1 MKNVLLI
8 IKKEFNRFFKDRRMI
23 LMIFLPGL
31 LIFCLYSLI
40 GTVMESSQDTV
51 DPNYKPTVYFCNLP
65 EGFMSDNY
73 LNLFDEVK
81 DYTTEEEAKAAVSE
95 GALDIVVKFPADFN
109 EKYDTQAP
117 PEVKVYYNS
126 MSDTSIWGYTLATK
140 ILEGLNAFTIN
151 STPPEVE
158 NFDLV
163 DSDEQATSYI
173 AMLIPMLMFSLL
185 ASSCVSVA
193 PEAIAGEK
201 ERGTMATMLITPVKR
216 IEIVIGKIVSLSCY
230 AILSGVVSFL
240 GTILS
245 LPKLSGGLLNLGAVS
260 YGVGTYFMLF
270 GLIISIVLVM
280 ISAFSVLS
288 TLAKNVKE
296 ATAFIGPLMIVI
308 ILLGMASMFFTDPSV
323 GLYAIPFIGSGIAM
337 SAALSMTASVLG
349 VVLAIISNLVLAA
362 LLIVLMGFM
371 FKKENIMLKK

>member
-23 LMIFLPGL
+23 LMLFLPGL
-31 LIFCLYSLI
+31 LIFCLYSLM
-40 GTVMESSQDTV
+40 GTVMENVAPTV
-51 DPNYKPTVYFCNLP
+51 DPEYKPTVYFYRQLP
-65 EGFMSDNY
+65 EGF
-73 LNLFDEVK
+73 LNETDLGLLDAK
-81 DYTTEEEAKAAVSE
+81 DFATVEEAKSSVAE
-95 GALDIVVKFPADFN
+95 GTLDIVVEFPENFKAEVADG
-109 EKYDTQAP
+109 KR
-117 PEVKVYYNS
+117 PEIKVYYNS
-126 MSDTSIWGYTLATK
+126 SVQTSIDGYALASG
-140 ILEGLNAFTIN
+140 ILSGHNAFTVN
-151 STPPEVE
+151 STLTEK
-158 NFDLV
+158 FDLV
-163 DSDEQATSYI
+163 DEDEQATSI
-173 AMLIPMLMFSLL
+173 FAMIIPLLMFSLL
-185 ASSCVSVA
+185 ASSCISVA

-216 IEIVIGKIVSLSCY
+216 IEIVLGKIISLSCY
-230 AILSGVVSFL
+230 AMLSGIISFL
-240 GTILS
+240 GVILS

-296 ATAFIGPLMIVI
+296 ATAFIGPLMLVI
-308 ILLGMASMFFTDPSV
+308 ILLGMSSMFFTNPSV

-337 SAALSMTASVLG
+337 SAVLSTTASVLG
-349 VVLAIISNLVLAA
+349 VVLAILSNLVLTA
-362 LLIVLMGFM
+362 LLVVLMGFM

>member
-1 MKNVLLI
+1 MKNILLI

-23 LMIFLPGL
+23 LMLFLPGL

-40 GTVMESSQDTV
+40 GTVMEKAAPQIPED
-51 DPNYKPTVYFCNLP
+51 YKPTVYFCNLP
-65 EGFMSDNY
+65 DGFLSETS
-73 LNLFDEVK
+73 LGLFERK
-81 DYTTEEEAKAAVSE
+81 DFETVEEAKASVAE
-95 GALDIVVKFPADFN
+95 GDLDIVVEFPASFTAEVEGN
-109 EKYDTQAP
+109 SR
-117 PEVKVYYNS
+117 PEVKAYYNS
-126 MSDTSIWGYTLATK
+126 SVQTSIVGYSIATG
-140 ILEGLNAFTIN
+140 ILSSLNAFTVN
-151 STPPEVE
+151 STPTEK
-158 NFDLV
+158 FDLV
-163 DSDEQATSYI
+163 DEDEQVTNI
-173 AMLIPMLMFSLL
+173 FAMVIPLLMFSLL
-185 ASSCVSVA
+185 ASSCISVA

-216 IEIVIGKIVSLSCY
+216 IEIVLGKILSLSCY
-230 AILSGVVSFL
+230 AMLSGIISFL
-240 GTILS
+240 GVILS

-296 ATAFIGPLMIVI
+296 ATAFIGPLMLVI
-308 ILLGMASMFFTDPSV
+308 ILLGMSSMFFTNPSV

-337 SAALSMTASVLG
+337 SAVLSTTASALG
-349 VVLAIISNLVLAA
+349 VVLAILSNLVLTA
-362 LLIVLMGFM
+362 LLVVLMGFM

>member
-40 GTVMESSQDTV
+40 GTVMEKAVPTV
-51 DPNYKPTVYFCNLP
+51 DPDYKPTVYFYQND
-65 EGFMSDNY
+65 GFISETD
-73 LNLFDEVK
+73 LELFELK
-81 DYTTEEEAKAAVSE
+81 DFATLEEAKASVAE
-95 GALDIVVKFPADFN
+95 GTLDIVVEFPANFTAAV
-109 EKYDTQAP
+109 EGGSR
-117 PEVKVYYNS
+117 PEVKAYFNS
-126 MSDTSIWGYTLATK
+126 SVQTSMVGYSLATG
-140 ILEGLNAFTIN
+140 ILSGLNAFTIN
-151 STPPEVE
+151 STPTEK
-158 NFDLV
+158 FDLV
-163 DSDEQATSYI
+163 DEDEQATNI
-173 AMLIPMLMFSLL
+173 FAMVIPLLMFSLL
-185 ASSCVSVA
+185 ASSCISVA

-216 IEIVIGKIVSLSCY
+216 IEIVLGKILSLSCY
-230 AILSGVVSFL
+230 AMLSGLVSFL
-240 GTILS
+240 GVILS
-245 LPKLSGGLLNLGAVS
+245 LPKLSGGLLSLGAVS
-260 YGVGTYFMLF
+260 YGAGTYFMLF

-296 ATAFIGPLMIVI
+296 ATAFIGPLMLVI
-308 ILLGMASMFFTDPSV
+308 ILLGMSSMFFTNPSV

-337 SAALSMTASVLG
+337 SAVLSTTASVLG
-349 VVLAIISNLVLAA
+349 VLLAILSNLVLTA
-362 LLIVLMGFM
+362 LLVVLMGFM

>member
-23 LMIFLPGL
+23 LMLFLPGL

-40 GTVMESSQDTV
+40 GTVMEKAAPTI
-51 DPNYKPTVYFCNLP
+51 PEGYKPMVYFYQLP
-65 EGFMSDNY
+65 DGFLSETDLKLLEG
-73 LNLFDEVK
+73 K
-81 DYTTEEEAKAAVSE
+81 DFETLEEAKSNVAE
-95 GALDIVVKFPADFN
+95 GTLDIVVEF
-109 EKYDTQAP
+109 QANFTAAVEGSSR

-126 MSDTSIWGYTLATK
+126 SVQTSIVGYTLATG
-140 ILEGLNAFTIN
+140 ILSGHNAFTVN
-151 STPPEVE
+151 STPTEK
-158 NFDLV
+158 FDLV
-163 DSDEQATSYI
+163 DEDEQVTNI
-173 AMLIPMLMFSLL
+173 FAMVIPLLMFSLL
-185 ASSCVSVA
+185 ASSCISVA

-216 IEIVIGKIVSLSCY
+216 IEIVLGKILSLSCY
-230 AILSGVVSFL
+230 AMLSGIISFL
-240 GTILS
+240 GVILS

-296 ATAFIGPLMIVI
+296 ATAFIGPLMLVI
-308 ILLGMASMFFTDPSV
+308 ILLGMSSMFFTNPSV

-337 SAALSMTASVLG
+337 SAVLSTTASALG
-349 VVLAIISNLVLAA
+349 VVLAILSNLVLTA
-362 LLIVLMGFM
+362 LLVVLMGFM

>member
-23 LMIFLPGL
+23 LMLFLPGL

-40 GTVMESSQDTV
+40 GTVMEKAAPTI
-51 DPNYKPTVYFCNLP
+51 PEGYKPTVYFCRLP
-65 EGFMSDNY
+65 DGFLSENDLKLLEG
-73 LNLFDEVK
+73 K
-81 DYTTEEEAKAAVSE
+81 DFETLEEAKSNVAE
-95 GALDIVVKFPADFN
+95 GTLDIVVEF
-109 EKYDTQAP
+109 QANFTAAVEGSSR

-126 MSDTSIWGYTLATK
+126 SVQTSIVGYTLATG
-140 ILEGLNAFTIN
+140 ILSGHNAFTVN
-151 STPPEVE
+151 STPTEK
-158 NFDLV
+158 FDLV
-163 DSDEQATSYI
+163 DEDEQVTNI
-173 AMLIPMLMFSLL
+173 FAMVIPLLMFSLL
-185 ASSCVSVA
+185 ASSCISVA

-216 IEIVIGKIVSLSCY
+216 IEIVLGKILSLSCY
-230 AILSGVVSFL
+230 AMLSGIISFL
-240 GTILS
+240 GVILS

-296 ATAFIGPLMIVI
+296 ATAFIGPLMLVI
-308 ILLGMASMFFTDPSV
+308 ILLGMSSMFFTNPSV

-337 SAALSMTASVLG
+337 SAVLSTTASALG
-349 VVLAIISNLVLAA
+349 VVLAILSNLVLTA
-362 LLIVLMGFM
+362 LLVVLMGFM